1 MVKNLKKKGNK
12 RLIIS
17 FIFLLI
23 LLLSLLFLNNNSIN
37 EVCFK
42 EKCFKVEI
50 ANNEIERSQGL
61 MFRQNLSE
69 NEGMLFIFP
78 KEDNYSFWMKNT
90 LIPLDIIWLDS
101 SYKVVY
107 IKENTPPCATKTCEA
122 YTPDKKAKYVVEVNG
137 GWVKKREVLVGD
149 YFPLVL

>member
-78 KEDNYSFWMKNT
+78 KEDNYNFWMKNT
-90 LIPLDIIWLDS
+90 LIPLDIIWISKD
-101 SYKVVY
+101 KEVIY
-107 IKENTPPCATKTCEA
+107 IQKNVLPCQKDPCQK
-122 YTPDKKAKYVVEVNG
+122 YISPKKAQYVLEINANQTE
-137 GWVKKREVLVGD
+137 KTEINIGD
-149 YFPLVL
+149 KIIIS